1 MKKCESCGE
10 IFKKFDDIVFVNEH
24 DYFHEACVEL
34 VPVEYAVFEK
44 SKDTNYDDFL
54 GMCSDDDLEVA
65 LLMFDEGEYIEEGEV
80 SE

>member
-10 IFKKFDDIVFVNEH
+10 IFKKFDDIVFVNEQ
-24 DYFHEACVEL
+24 DYFHESCVVL

-54 GMCSDDDLEVA
+54 GMCSDDDLDCP
-65 LLMFDEGEYIEEGEV
+65 LLMFDEGEYIEEGET
-80 SE
+80 E

>member
-1 MKKCESCGE
+1 MEGMKKCESCGE
-10 IFKKFDDIVFVNEH
+10 IFKKFDNIVFVNEQ
-24 DYFHEACVEL
+24 DYFHKSCVVL
-34 VPVEYAVFEK
+34 VPVEYAVFAK
-44 SKDTNYDDFL
+44 PKGGDFL